1 MIWRVLFAL
10 ISLTAL
16 GALLYL
22 RQSDSA
28 SETSLTEA
36 LQNEPGYVA
45 LHGDLVETGENGHP
59 LYRLDADR
67 IEQPTPQGMIY
78 LTAPRLDYQADPGNH
93 WTLTAQQGQLPQD
106 AQYSDLNGAVHAEGH
121 PNGSDS
127 LMRIDTDVL
136 HLDMPEQIATTAAKV
151 KVNWAGRSLSGR
163 GMRYEMKRNH
173 LELQSDVHGA
183 LGH

>member
-1 MIWRVLFAL
+1 MIWRVAFAL

-22 RQSDSA
+22 RESDSG
-28 SETSLTEA
+28 SESSVLEA
-36 LQNEPGYVA
+36 QRSELGYVA
-45 LHGDLVETGENGHP
+45 IHGDLVETGENGHP

-67 IEQPTPQGMIY
+67 IEQPAPQGMIY
-78 LTAPRLDYQADPGNH
+78 LTAPRLDYQADPDNH

-106 AQYSDLNGAVHAEGH
+106 AQYSDLSGAVHAEGH

-151 KVNWAGRSLSGR
+151 KVNWAGRALSGR
-163 GMRYEMKRNH
+163 GMRYEMKRNY
-173 LELQSDVHGA
+173 LQLQSDVHGA